1 MAGTPALSS
10 VRPRLYAG
18 LTGPKMALKFF
29 GPKGPAI
36 VEIADGRQ
44 FAKLA
49 AVK

>member
-1 MAGTPALSS
+1 
-10 VRPRLYAG
+10 
-18 LTGPKMALKFF
+18 MALKFF

-36 VEIADGRQ
+36 VDLADGRQ